1 MKPGK
6 KSIKTNIKIQ
16 GNKLLAL
23 KNISFLFTECF
34 GLDSR
39 ICNYKGTRSI
49 GLYQWDF
56 ECLIGG
62 IEFAI
67 RDDKT
72 RNTLQDSDLIALENL
87 LNHINEVYRNVYRS

>member
-6 KSIKTNIKIQ
+6 KDIKISIRIQ
-16 GNKLLAL
+16 GEELRAL
-23 KNISFLFTECF
+23 QDISFLFTECF

-39 ICNYKGTRSI
+39 IGKYRGTRPI

-67 RDDKT
+67 NDEKIRKA
-72 RNTLQDSDLIALENL
+72 I
-87 LNHINEVYRNVYRS
+87 

>member
-6 KSIKTNIKIQ
+6 KDIKINIRIQ
-16 GNKLLAL
+16 GEQLIAL
-23 KNISFLFTECF
+23 QKISFLFTECF

-39 ICNYKGTRSI
+39 IDKYKGTKSI

-62 IEFAI
+62 IEYAI
-67 RDDKT
+67 SDQKT
-72 RNTLQDSDLIALENL
+72 KNSMRSSEINALTNLSNT
-87 LNHINEVYRNVYRS
+87 INEIYKKTYG

>member
-6 KSIKTNIKIQ
+6 RDIKTNIRIQ
-16 GNKLLAL
+16 GEELVAL
-23 KNISFLFTECF
+23 QNISFLLSECF

-39 ICNYKGTRSI
+39 IDKYKGTRPL

-56 ECLIGG
+56 ECLIAG

-67 RDDKT
+67 NDEETKKSIPVNDVDALT
-72 RNTLQDSDLIALENL
+72 NLFNT
-87 LNHINEVYRNVYRS
+87 INNVYRNTYG